1 MLKKYYPD
9 NYINSVFEIDFQKLY
24 NKGYRGIL
32 FDVDNTLVHHGD
44 DSNEKVDAL
53 FKTIKEIG
61 FKTILISDNN
71 EKRLLRFLKNIDSP
85 YIAEANKPS
94 PQSFL
99 KALEMLELSN
109 NEAICIGDQ
118 IFKDILGANKS
129 KIDSILV
136 HFITVKENEKIG
148 IRRRIEKII
157 LRFYKLSKKY
167 NHLGNI
173 KKGEAENVTQEKAV
187 LWYSPHLL

>member
-9 NYINSVFEIDFQKLY
+9 YYINSVFDIDFQKLY
-24 NKGYRGIL
+24 DKGYRGIL

-44 DSNEKVDAL
+44 DSNYKVDEL

-85 YIAEANKPS
+85 YIAEANKPN
-94 PQSFL
+94 PQSYL
-99 KALEMLELSN
+99 KALKILDLSN

-129 KIDSILV
+129 GIDSILV

-148 IRRRIEKII
+148 IRRQMEKFI
-157 LRFYKLSKKY
+157 LKFYKLSKKY
-167 NHLGNI
+167 NHLDDVE
-173 KKGEAENVTQEKAV
+173 KGDSKNVAQEKTV
-187 LWYSPHLL
+187 L